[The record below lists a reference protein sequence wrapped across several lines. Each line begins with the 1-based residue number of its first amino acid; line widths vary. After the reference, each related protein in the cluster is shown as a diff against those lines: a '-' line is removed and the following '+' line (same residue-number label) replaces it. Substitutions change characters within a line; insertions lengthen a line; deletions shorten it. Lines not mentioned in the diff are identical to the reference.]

1 MIKQLQRRF
10 IAISMLS
17 LLIVLLL
24 VLTVVNGINIYNQV
38 QRCDSVIDVLAENK
52 GTFPSEEHSLPG
64 LGKKKNAN
72 ISEETP
78 FETRYF
84 VVMTDSS
91 GEITSIDTGH
101 VAAVTSDAAAAYAQE
116 VFDGSRERGYE
127 DDYRFRRVALDDGTY
142 LLIFVDAGNALSTA
156 RSFLLNSMLVAGVSM
171 VILFVIVSVLSRRAV
186 KPFIENVER
195 QKRFITD
202 AAHELRTPLSII
214 LSDNDVIEMTT
225 EKSEWTGSIRSQ
237 VHRMDGLINDLI
249 FMSRMEEIQN
259 KPGLA
264 EVDLSR
270 ITEEKVAESHVRTEQ
285 RKVQLKTDLQAG
297 VSCTGDE
304 KNLSRVIEILLD
316 NAVKYVNDGGEISLS
331 LKNEGKKVRFTI
343 ENTCEEL
350 PKGNLRRLFDRFYR
364 ADEARTNQTGMQGGY
379 GIGLSMADAIIR
391 QHHGRIRAE
400 RVQQDRIRFT
410 FELPA

>member
-38 QRCDSVIDVLAENK
+38 RRCDSVIDVLAENK

-64 LGKKKNAN
+64 LGKKKNAD

-186 KPFIENVER
+186 KPFVENVER

-202 AAHELRTPLSII
+202 AAH
-214 LSDNDVIEMTT
+214 
-225 EKSEWTGSIRSQ
+225 
-237 VHRMDGLINDLI
+237 
-249 FMSRMEEIQN
+249 
-259 KPGLA
+259 
-264 EVDLSR
+264 
-270 ITEEKVAESHVRTEQ
+270 
-285 RKVQLKTDLQAG
+285 
-297 VSCTGDE
+297 
-304 KNLSRVIEILLD
+304 
-316 NAVKYVNDGGEISLS
+316 
-331 LKNEGKKVRFTI
+331 GKKNF
-343 ENTCEEL
+343 
-350 PKGNLRRLFDRFYR
+350 
-364 ADEARTNQTGMQGGY
+364 
-379 GIGLSMADAIIR
+379 
-391 QHHGRIRAE
+391 
-400 RVQQDRIRFT
+400 
-410 FELPA
+410 